1 MRFFRNLIL
10 LTLLVG
16 GALYFTNPGPEAFS
30 TFLAEHVQTELAD
43 EVPGET
49 EIGKAF
55 RKGLGQIAGAAGGQ
69 LAQREDFQVA
79 SIYTLDIAGDTHRF
93 LGVAGQFIPI
103 EKVELQPD

>member
-10 LTLLVG
+10 LALLAG
-16 GALYFTNPGPEAFS
+16 AALYFTNPGPEAFS

-69 LAQREDFQVA
+69 LAQRENLEVA
-79 SIYTLDIAGDTHRF
+79 SIYTLDMAGETHRF
-93 LGVAGQFIPI
+93 LGVAGQFFPI
-103 EKVELQPD
+103 SKEARQSD